1 MERKSCVGDNIGKPP
16 DIKDIQQ
23 DKENLLESWTETS
36 LSSRIA
42 QKWGKLPSTSLFYLH
57 SPSTSIAHKES
68 LSDENDKNRID
79 LEELLHS
86 TKSLSISDSRYPFKD
101 EKSTNHRQQLLL
113 DTPPSFVTP
122 YCVELQQV
130 EETIVL
136 RKFKRNRENLLKQ
149 LFAFYNEKVFSN
161 QLKENLVNVCWS
173 KSLNTTAGK
182 TCFQQRRLDDGQ
194 IERVAHIQISVKVVD
209 RGERLIST
217 LAHEMCHAGQWIL
230 GGVSKPPHGREFQK
244 WSEEFKKRLSFVQVN
259 VKHSY
264 AIVYKYNYNCQSC
277 GLQYGRH
284 SKSIDTSRQ
293 RCGRCKGQLALQML

>member
-149 LFAFYNEKVFSN
+149 LFAFYNEKVSQGYHERILASWFSRY
-161 QLKENLVNVCWS
+161 
-173 KSLNTTAGK
+173 
-182 TCFQQRRLDDGQ
+182 F
-194 IERVAHIQISVKVVD
+194 QIS
-209 RGERLIST
+209 
-217 LAHEMCHAGQWIL
+217 
-230 GGVSKPPHGREFQK
+230 
-244 WSEEFKKRLSFVQVN
+244 
-259 VKHSY
+259 
-264 AIVYKYNYNCQSC
+264 
-277 GLQYGRH
+277 
-284 SKSIDTSRQ
+284 SR
-293 RCGRCKGQLALQML
+293 RIW

>member
-1 MERKSCVGDNIGKPP
+1 
-16 DIKDIQQ
+16 
-23 DKENLLESWTETS
+23 
-36 LSSRIA
+36 
-42 QKWGKLPSTSLFYLH
+42 
-57 SPSTSIAHKES
+57 
-68 LSDENDKNRID
+68 
-79 LEELLHS
+79 
-86 TKSLSISDSRYPFKD
+86 
-101 EKSTNHRQQLLL
+101 
-113 DTPPSFVTP
+113 
-122 YCVELQQV
+122 
-130 EETIVL
+130 
-136 RKFKRNRENLLKQ
+136 
-149 LFAFYNEKVFSN
+149 
-161 QLKENLVNVCWS
+161 VNVCWS